1 MRRAIRPTID
11 THKGYSLMF
20 KYALTAV
27 AAIASASAANAT
39 VQLVTP
45 GLEGTYTNLPSTFSG
60 SGVYGAELRRGN
72 NATNGDW
79 EIGVGEA
86 TSQSGSFTQNQFAW
100 GSGTY
105 NFSATWGASGL
116 SVTVNGQTTS
126 YANAPL
132 LGDTLRIGAK
142 RDATVTILNVDGT
155 AFNQVLSGTLGTGVG
170 NYLYFAS
177 SDAFGGNGVTFSGTV
192 RIGGAGGSGSASEIF
207 FENGNF
213 AAVPEP
219 ATWAMMIGG
228 FGVVGAAMRRR
239 RSVQVS
245 FA

>member
-1 MRRAIRPTID
+1 MKKLLLTSII
-11 THKGYSLMF
+11 
-20 KYALTAV
+20 ALATAGT
-27 AAIASASAANAT
+27 AQAS
-39 VQLVTP
+39 VQIVNP
-45 GLEGTYTNLPSTFSG
+45 GVDGTYTNLPSTFSG

-86 TSQSGSFTQNQFAW
+86 TSQAGKFAQNQFAW
-100 GSGTY
+100 GNATY
-105 NFSATWGASGL
+105 DFTATWNASGM

-126 YANAPL
+126 YANAAL
-132 LGDTLRIGAK
+132 LGDTLRVGAK
-142 RDATVTILNVDGT
+142 RDATVTIASVDGA
-155 AFNQVLSGTLGTGVG
+155 AFNQTLSGTLGNGTS
-170 NYLYFAS
+170 NYLYFFS
-177 SDAFGGNGVTFSGTV
+177 TDAFGGDGLTFTGTV
-192 RIGGAGGSGSASEIF
+192 RIGGANGTGSASEIF

-228 FGVVGAAMRRR
+228 FGLIGAASRRR
-239 RSVQVS
+239 GRASVS